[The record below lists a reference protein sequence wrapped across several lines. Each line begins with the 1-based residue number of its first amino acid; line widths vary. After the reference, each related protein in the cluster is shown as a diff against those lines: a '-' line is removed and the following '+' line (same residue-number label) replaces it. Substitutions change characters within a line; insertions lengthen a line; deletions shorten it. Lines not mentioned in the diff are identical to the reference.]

1 MTASHER
8 APSGSTVLV
17 AGKRV
22 PDFFIVGHAK
32 SGTTAL
38 YEMLRR
44 HPEIFMPLAKEPWY
58 FSRNNPQP
66 QSPDNKSIEFT
77 GNKPMSFDEYAALF
91 TDAGADQRVG
101 EASTSY
107 LWSPVAAQAIAE
119 VQPAARIIA
128 ILREPTSFLRSLHL
142 QLLSNASEEEKDLAK
157 AIALEDSRREGRMI
171 PKYAF
176 WPRSLIYSERVRY
189 VEQLRRYREVFPQEQ
204 ILVLIYDD
212 FRNDNRGTVTRV
224 LRFLEVDDEYPIE
237 PLEANTTTR
246 RVRSVHL
253 NNLSRVVRQ
262 GRGPVSGTVKRT
274 LERLMSKETRRR
286 VIYPVRRRLLYGDP
300 LPADERLMAD
310 LRKRYRDEVVA
321 LSEYLDRDLV
331 NLWGY
336 DDLD

>member
-1 MTASHER
+1 MTASPER
-8 APSGSTVLV
+8 ASVGSGVLV

-44 HPEIFMPLAKEPWY
+44 HPQIFVPLAKEPWY

-66 QSPDNKSIEFT
+66 QAAGEKSIEFT

-91 TDAGADQRVG
+91 ADARADQRVG
-101 EASTSY
+101 EGSTSY
-107 LWSPVAAQAIAE
+107 LWSPVAAKAIAE

-128 ILREPTSFLRSLHL
+128 ILREPASFLNSLHL

-157 AIALEDSRREGRMI
+157 AIALDDARRQGRMI

-176 WPRSLIYSERVRY
+176 WPRSLIYSDRVRY
-189 VEQLRRYREVFPQEQ
+189 VEQLQRYHEVFPPEQ

-212 FRNDNRGTVTRV
+212 FRNDNSDTVARV
-224 LRFLEVDDEYPIE
+224 LRFLDVDDEYLIE
-237 PLEANTTTR
+237 PLEVNTTTR
-246 RVRSVHL
+246 RVRSIHL
-253 NNLSRVVRQ
+253 NYLSRVVRQ
-262 GRGPVSGTVKRT
+262 GRGPISGAVKRT
-274 LERLMSKETRRR
+274 IERLMSKEARRR
-286 VIYPVRRRLLYGDP
+286 IIYPVRRRLLYGDP
-300 LPADERLMAD
+300 RPLDEHLTSE
-310 LRKRYRDEVVA
+310 LRRRFKCEVVA

-331 NLWGY
+331 TLWGY
-336 DDLD
+336 DKLD